1 MTQDRRLVWSLCLAP
16 LGLYFILLFMV
27 PLIYFI
33 HDAFY
38 VTSTT
43 GQIQGSFSMHTFS
56 AVTHGYYLSTMF
68 RTLEL
73 CVLVSVISLIVATP
87 MAFGIVHAKRWGRVV
102 FVVIVAAMF
111 SSAIARV
118 LGWEVL
124 LAPHGLI
131 NRVLLDLRLISSP
144 LALTN
149 NFLGVTIG
157 SVHAIVPL
165 AVIALMP
172 ACQQVT
178 PQQMEAGTSLG
189 ASPWRV
195 FGRVALPQLGFGIAS
210 VGLLALAITAGT
222 FTTPALLGG
231 GRVGVVS
238 VLIYTIATQ
247 SFDYST
253 ASALALELMVVVA
266 VIVFL
271 GLFLARRAMRPDLA
285 RS

>member
-16 LGLYFILLFMV
+16 LGLYFILLFIV

-43 GQIQGSFSMHTFS
+43 GQIQGPFSMHTLS
-56 AVTHGYYLSTMF
+56 GVTHGYDLSVLF

-87 MAFGIVHAKRWGRVV
+87 MAFGIVHAKRGGRVV

-172 ACQQVT
+172 ASQQVT
-178 PQQMEAGTSLG
+178 RQQMEAGTSLG

-231 GRVGVVS
+231 GRVGVLS

-266 VIVFL
+266 VIVFF
-271 GLFLARRAMRPDLA
+271 GLFLARRAMGPDLA